1 MTLFQYDFIKFG
13 LKDVVDILLVSFI
26 IYQVLKLVRGTRS
39 AQIVIGLSLLAG
51 VAFVAYWFQL
61 EGLTWLFSTLAP
73 FGLIVLVIV
82 FQPELRGVLAQMGQ
96 NRYLRRFVN
105 IQHRKTIDEVS
116 RAVLRLAELSYG
128 GLIVIER
135 NTGLRNFAESGKLMN
150 AELSAELLIT
160 LFTPYT
166 PLHDGAVIISGEFV
180 VSAAVSLPLT
190 TNLRYR
196 KLFGMRH
203 KAAIGVSDVSDAV
216 IIVVSEETSKI
227 SIAYNGVLDSD
238 ILKSEFKTRLTKYL
252 QQ

>member
-1 MTLFQYDFIKFG
+1 MTLFQYDFITFG
-13 LKDVVDILLVSFI
+13 LKDVVDVLIVGFI
-26 IYQVLKLVRGTRS
+26 IYQILKLVRGTRS
-39 AQIVIGLSLLAG
+39 AQIVVGLSLIAG

-73 FGLIVLVIV
+73 FGLIMLVIV

-96 NRYLRRFVN
+96 NRFLRRFVN
-105 IQHRKTIDEVS
+105 IQYRKTIDEVN
-116 RAVLRLAELSYG
+116 RAVLRLAELNYG

-150 AELSAELLIT
+150 AELSAELLVT

-166 PLHDGAVIISGEFV
+166 PLHDGAVIISGDFV
-180 VSAAVSLPLT
+180 VAAASSLPLT

-216 IIVVSEETSKI
+216 VVVVSEETSRI
-227 SIAYNGVLDSD
+227 SIAHNGILDSN
-238 ILKSEFKTRLTKYL
+238 IMKSKFKTKLTEYL
-252 QQ
+252 KE